1 MVEVLPASC
10 GVGSRTSSSE
20 LSASKPSHL
29 CATARQIV
37 TRSGTSSKCK
47 ACSGPLGVARS
58 RSRKFLLLGTPPSA
72 QHPVSLYPPASLSCG
87 DYRTNGA
94 RPEQQP
100 RNLAPRSP
108 GKLRFCASWLPRAGL
123 SCTLWSSMKDA
134 ALLLLV
140 GSIGQCQR
148 SAAGLLVPN
157 RGSNPS
163 VEGTSTSKL
172 RLLAAAPHVKR

>member
-10 GVGSRTSSSE
+10 RVRSRRFQLQVERFEVKSSLRDGSPNHHALRHVKHS
-20 LSASKPSHL
+20 
-29 CATARQIV
+29 
-37 TRSGTSSKCK
+37 K
-47 ACSGPLGVARS
+47 ACEWPIRCRAKQSGS
-58 RSRKFLLLGTPPSA
+58 
-72 QHPVSLYPPASLSCG
+72 SLSPWHAPPFGSPSLCIRWRPSG

-94 RPEQQP
+94 RPEQAAKA
-100 RNLAPRSP
+100 L
-108 GKLRFCASWLPRAGL
+108 LRQVHLGSSASAQSWLPRAGL

-134 ALLLLV
+134 ALLPLV
-140 GSIGQCQR
+140 GSIAQCQR